1 MLLELSAKVWI
12 YRKRS
17 FPKSGLCNI
26 AAGVCFISFRFP
38 EKWGYA
44 FSSQDIFLLKTDIQD
59 GYAPGGCP
67 CRLGPAV
74 KELKTTPLT

>member
-1 MLLELSAKVWI
+1 LLPVFVLSVLD
-12 YRKRS
+12 
-17 FPKSGLCNI
+17 FPRNEDTL
-26 AAGVCFISFRFP
+26 
-38 EKWGYA
+38 